1 MLSYGLTGVE
11 GEETGE
17 GDCADDDADD
27 DEDECSCCN

>member
-17 GDCADDDADD
+17 GDCADDDDD
-27 DEDECSCCN
+27 DDDECSCCN